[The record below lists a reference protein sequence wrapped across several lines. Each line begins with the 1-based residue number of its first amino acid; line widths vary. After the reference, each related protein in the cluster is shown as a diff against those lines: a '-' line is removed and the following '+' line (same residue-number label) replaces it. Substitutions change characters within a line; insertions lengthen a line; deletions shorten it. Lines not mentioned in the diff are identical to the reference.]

1 MLYFFFFSSR
11 RRHTR
16 CALVTGV
23 QTCALP
29 IYRIEIE
36 QSFHWTEPPFDMRI
50 DARTV
55 LSVLGDIRPQI
66 RFLRSKNVAIVH
78 SNDGRTHAT
87 WALPA
92 RLAGAKLLWH
102 HRGNPGARAIGRAH
116 V

>member
-1 MLYFFFFSSR
+1 
-11 RRHTR
+11 
-16 CALVTGV
+16 
-23 QTCALP
+23 
-29 IYRIEIE
+29 
-36 QSFHWTEPPFDMRI
+36 MRI

-102 HRGNPGARAIGRAH
+102 HRGNPGARGLRFAAPLLANEVVAVSRFALPRPGLFSAASKAEVEIGRASCRER
-116 V
+116 VCQYV

>member
-1 MLYFFFFSSR
+1 MRISDWSSDV
-11 RRHTR
+11 
-16 CALVTGV
+16 CSSDL
-23 QTCALP
+23 
-29 IYRIEIE
+29 IE

-102 HRGNPGARAIGRAH
+102 HRGNPGARDRTSTRLNSSH
-116 V
+116 

>member
-1 MLYFFFFSSR
+1 
-11 RRHTR
+11 
-16 CALVTGV
+16 
-23 QTCALP
+23 
-29 IYRIEIE
+29 
-36 QSFHWTEPPFDMRI
+36 MRI

-87 WALPA
+87 WALTA

-102 HRGNPGARAIGRAH
+102 PRGNPGARGLRFAAPQFGSTSCRERVCRYVLRLFGCLPLIQKTK
-116 V
+116 